1 MRVKEESEKAGY
13 WYWGWSSNTLTTW
26 IEELTHWKRP
36 WYWERLKAEGEE
48 GNRGWDIWMAS
59 LIQCTWTWANSG
71 RWWETGKPGFLQSM
85 WSQRVGHDLTMVQ
98 QQKQYPEK
106 EGNIRSFSEPNTCH
120 ILSTVLDSLIEA
132 ERESQNNE
140 QDIVSIIEEF
150 SSVTQLCPTLCNPM
164 NCSTPGLPV
173 HHQLPEST

>member
-1 MRVKEESEKAGY
+1 MHWKDWCWS
-13 WYWGWSSNTLTTW
+13 WSSNTLATW
-26 IEELTHWKRP
+26 IEEPTYWKRR

-48 GNRGWDIWMAS
+48 GNRAWDGRMAS

-71 RWWETGKPGFLQSM
+71 RWWETGEPGLLQSM
-85 WSQRVGHDLTMVQ
+85 WSQRVRHDLATER

-106 EGNIRSFSEPNTCH
+106 EGNISSFSELNTYH

-140 QDIVSIIEEF
+140 QDILSIIKEF
-150 SSVTQLCPTLCNPM
+150 SSVQSPSHVRLFA
-164 NCSTPGLPV
+164 TPWTAA
-173 HHQLPEST
+173 HQASLSITNSQSPP